1 VVKLIQGTGNY
12 MHPYKDIASGDNW
25 VIREFTQAVNPIELL
40 WHRDDEDR
48 DLELIEGSNWQIQL
62 DNQLPIELTKNSKI
76 NIKKHNYHRLIKG
89 DGNLVVKIYK
99 S

>member
-1 VVKLIQGTGNY
+1 MSKRLGN
-12 MHPYKDIASGDNW
+12 MHPYKDISSGDNW
-25 VIREFTQAVNPIELL
+25 VIREFTQAVDPIELL

-48 DLELIEGSNWQIQL
+48 ALELIEGSGWKIQL
-62 DNQLPIELTKNSKI
+62 DNSLPIELNQTNRI
-76 NIKKHNYHRLIKG
+76 NIKKHDWHRLIKG